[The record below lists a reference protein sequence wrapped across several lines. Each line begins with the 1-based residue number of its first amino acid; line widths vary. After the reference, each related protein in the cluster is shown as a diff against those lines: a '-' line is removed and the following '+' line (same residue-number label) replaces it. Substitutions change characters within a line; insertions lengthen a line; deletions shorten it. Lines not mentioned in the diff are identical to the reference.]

1 MSPSDRIAFFFDLL
15 DMSPIWYS
23 TPALVTWRL
32 RHGVKP
38 MVTVF
43 IADSVKLGIRSRVDT
58 WLFTLLKN
66 SSLADR
72 GHKFSVY
79 AT

>member
-1 MSPSDRIAFFFDLL
+1 
-15 DMSPIWYS
+15 
-23 TPALVTWRL
+23 
-32 RHGVKP
+32 